1 MKIVKFPE
9 LTELA
14 ELTENTEFAELRRV
28 KCHIVPKSATKKTC
42 QQAGFYSIGATIRT
56 RR

>member
-28 KCHIVPKSATKKTC
+28 KCHIVPKSEKKNMSK
-42 QQAGFYSIGATIRT
+42 GGIL
-56 RR
+56 